1 MPCDYLYPNMLSKNQ
16 QKIIQKLQQKK
27 YRNELGLFVVEGK
40 KGILEFV
47 QAGFKVEAIFAT
59 SLFSEQLNKLSLTL
73 ISKEELSK
81 ISTLK
86 NPDEGVAIFHQPKR
100 KGILQEGVILAL
112 DNIQDPGNLGTLIRL
127 CDWFGIETLLCSE
140 QTVDCYNPKV
150 VQASMWSLSR
160 VEVHYLPLAGF
171 LVTCDLPVYVATLE
185 GENLY
190 TTTFPEDCV
199 IVLGNEANGVSPE
212 VAALANGAIT
222 IPRFGKRQQAE
233 SLNVAMAGAI
243 IVSQVKGKASEGS
256 QLGM

>member
-1 MPCDYLYPNMLSKNQ
+1 MPCVYLYPNMLSKNQ

-59 SLFSEQLNKLSLTL
+59 SLFSEQLNKLPLTL

-86 NPDEGVAIFHQPKR
+86 NPDEGVAIFHQPKH
-100 KGILQEGVILAL
+100 KGILQEGLILAL

-150 VQASMWSLSR
+150 VQASMGSLSR
-160 VEVHYLPLAGF
+160 VEVHYLPLEGF
-171 LVTCDLPVYVATLE
+171 LATCALPIYVATLQ
-185 GENLY
+185 GTNLY

-212 VAALANGAIT
+212 VAALANNAIT
-222 IPRFGKRQQAE
+222 IPRFGKLQQAE

-243 IVSQVKGKASEGS
+243 IVSQVKGKK
-256 QLGM
+256 